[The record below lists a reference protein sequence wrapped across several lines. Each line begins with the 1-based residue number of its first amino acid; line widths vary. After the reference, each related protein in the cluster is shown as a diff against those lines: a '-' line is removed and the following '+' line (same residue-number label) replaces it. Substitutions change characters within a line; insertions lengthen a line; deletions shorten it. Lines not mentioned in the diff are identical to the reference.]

1 VLQYLFFVLHLN
13 VLMQLGCIYDFIGNY
28 EPCVFEYD
36 YENYIVMTYYIC
48 LINENVFER
57 K

>member
-1 VLQYLFFVLHLN
+1 
-13 VLMQLGCIYDFIGNY
+13 MQLGCIYDFIGNY